1 MSKVPGDRSETI
13 LTANNM
19 EDTNKEQEVVLK
31 VIISPPNEREQ
42 IQREDEEDKDSSDA
56 QVDLQNP
63 HAIKVELVDDNA
75 IQSRGQNIRDLNAKV
90 ETKAIA
96 PQNE

>member
-31 VIISPPNEREQ
+31 VIISPPNERE
-42 IQREDEEDKDSSDA
+42 
-56 QVDLQNP
+56 
-63 HAIKVELVDDNA
+63 
-75 IQSRGQNIRDLNAKV
+75 
-90 ETKAIA
+90 
-96 PQNE
+96 